1 MARPSE
7 RDGQSAPS
15 KNPPA
20 HVLVSHHEYLKRELP
35 GLRHRMKK
43 VLSVQGDRDRATLSR
58 VASGLR
64 FPALRDGDAYA
75 QRRAHATV
83 MLPQR
88 TGRFVPCTRELARE
102 PQKPCVVQR
111 ATTETNRPKMRR
123 AELGSRSMTRH
134 ASGVVSNWV
143 CRALAATVLFRNRL
157 ATPPAAIRTISRGA
171 SSKRIGNSFGSLRI
185 IGNERM
191 AVQGGNLR
199 LPGGA

>member
-1 MARPSE
+1 
-7 RDGQSAPS
+7 
-15 KNPPA
+15 
-20 HVLVSHHEYLKRELP
+20 
-35 GLRHRMKK
+35 MKK
-43 VLSVQGDRDRATLSR
+43 VLSVHGDRDCATLSR

-123 AELGSRSMTRH
+123 AELGSRTMTRH

-143 CRALAATVLFRNRL
+143 CPALAATVLFRNRL
-157 ATPPAAIRTISRGA
+157 ATPPVPSEPSVQRKRSCRLAQPALLFLSENAAGHDRTPVIKEVARAVWFGTGRPAFRIHSRRAGSGHRGRSDHA
-171 SSKRIGNSFGSLRI
+171 SSSR
-185 IGNERM
+185 
-191 AVQGGNLR
+191 
-199 LPGGA
+199 